1 MLNDVQVLCE
11 QIRYVENVLIG
22 RARMKLLH
30 VHLADYANDLESWLN
45 LTHRLQMKSPAQ
57 PAPTFPWLA
66 SSEKHLLDSHMD
78 LRSSSTHFK
87 EKLDRI
93 EAMIENRI
101 TNNFHST
108 RSQVGIGLRQ
118 CC

>member
-1 MLNDVQVLCE
+1 
-11 QIRYVENVLIG
+11 
-22 RARMKLLH
+22 
-30 VHLADYANDLESWLN
+30 
-45 LTHRLQMKSPAQ
+45 
-57 PAPTFPWLA
+57 
-66 SSEKHLLDSHMD
+66 MD